1 MNKIFQTICA
11 LTFMIFSCFGG
22 IIDYTTIGGG
32 SSTFTGSYSNL
43 NGLPYTITLTN
54 SDGSIVLTPITTN
67 VVGNSSN
74 VVVDISDGPNT
85 NALSASQTQIIGRAI
100 TNIVAGPGILVTGT
114 NTVNIGSG
122 VVTNPWPNSLT
133 VTGTVSV
140 ANSTYPDQL
149 FIVNPVNG
157 IVDIGDA
164 GFDVHKTFI
173 FVNDNTRTI
182 AVSATNGTTFYGPT
196 TGSFISVGGNTITN
210 NNLADIVGQGNI
222 IADNNITANGAL
234 QGSELQLYDN
244 SLSVFQNLLAL
255 GGNIKFR
262 GANLTTNSI
271 AASSSTNLLAT
282 DSSGNEV
289 AVPWS
294 GLPAGGGSSSLQ
306 TFTNI
311 LKFGGVDD
319 GVTDN
324 YAAIT
329 NAIGGMGT
337 NGGTLYF
344 PRATKGVYLVNS
356 AIWLPPNPRGQNN
369 TVHSSI
375 KFLGDGEG
383 AGFISQAEDY
393 SAGTTLLML
402 SSNACGK
409 IVGTN
414 FGLFEAQGIQFKD
427 NAGDQTP
434 FIYSTATTL
443 HIHNCL
449 FCGKYLAPLQDCIV
463 LGGTSSQQFTGSTN
477 DAFAGYGTIIKDNL
491 FANIAREL
499 LCRTFCNNILFE
511 GNSMA
516 NGCAGLDAIEL
527 NGNQNGNLILN
538 NIFELQHYTNMVVI
552 TNSSSGNTFIGNGIQ
567 DAPVSEVIYYIGSQ
581 GYNTFMDVDQSGCT
595 NDFGGQYAAYS
606 TMIGYQRLAYQHDP
620 TGQTNW
626 ATALA
631 GGAVVS
637 GLTAGKIFGVQLQN
651 VAGFYEEDMGF
662 DGSGMFLGVAGNV
675 PLTIGANASP
685 LNLNALTGVNINSA
699 NGPSVTINSAS
710 FLGGN
715 VNGNLYTATNGFT
728 SLVSNNVPLASFT
741 ISGGNATTFFT
752 NKQPF
757 SVLVGFVGTTITGVG
772 VCPTNGGVTSQFWWW
787 PTSLTGG
794 TVPCRSGASIS
805 FTNGITAGSAAW
817 TPFP

>member
-1 MNKIFQTICA
+1 MNKIFQAICI
-11 LTFMIFSCFGG
+11 LVLMTFSCFGS
-22 IIDYTTIGGG
+22 IVDYTTIGGG

-43 NGLPYTITLTN
+43 TGLPYTITLTN
-54 SDGSIVLTPITTN
+54 SDGTIILTSLFTN
-67 VVGNSSN
+67 VTSSGTN
-74 VVVDISDGPNT
+74 ITVNISDGPNT
-85 NALSASQTQIIGRAI
+85 NALTANQTQIIARAI
-100 TNIVAGPGILVTGT
+100 TNIIAGNGILVTKT
-114 NTVNIGSG
+114 NNIEVDGNV
-122 VVTNPWPNSLT
+122 VVTNLSQQFWNDEGNGNTFISINSPINT
-133 VTGTVSV
+133 TGQQNV
-140 ANSTYPDQL
+140 
-149 FIVNPVNG
+149 G
-157 IVDIGDA
+157 IGDSSL
-164 GFDVHKTFI
+164 F
-173 FVNDNTRTI
+173 
-182 AVSATNGTTFYGPT
+182 SAQSGN
-196 TGSFISVGGNTITN
+196 GNTAYGFGSLDQVSSGTYNIG
-210 NNLADIVGQGNI
+210 LGNFSG
-222 IADNNITANGAL
+222 NNITTTSSNIDIGS
-234 QGSELQLYDN
+234 QGITGD
-244 SLSVFQNLLAL
+244 FQVTRL
-255 GGNIKFR
+255 GDKNTRVTYIGGINIIQN
-262 GANLTTNSI
+262 GANLATNSI

-294 GLPAGGGSSSLQ
+294 GLPAGVGSSSLQ

-427 NAGDQTP
+427 TAGDQTP

-491 FANIAREL
+491 FVNIAREVL
-499 LCRTFCNNILFE
+499 GRTFCNNILFE

-516 NGCAGLDAIEL
+516 NGCAGLDVIEL

-552 TNSSSGNTFIGNGIQ
+552 TNGSSGNTFIGNGIQ

-595 NDFGGQYAAYS
+595 NDFGGQYASYS